1 MARNDS
7 INDINKTDQDIDKA
21 GSSGDQVIDDLKE
34 LWK

>member
-1 MARNDS
+1 MARTDN
-7 INDINKTDQDIDKA
+7 INDINKDDSNLDKA